1 MLGSALFY
9 DLCMYTCVNY
19 ISFIQG
25 ANYFKK
31 QMEPFL
37 WNTCVAVGT
46 NRAVFIIFIHV
57 ELLVKKKWSLLWH
70 LYSGKGEVINN
81 K

>member
-37 WNTCVAVGT
+37 
-46 NRAVFIIFIHV
+46 
-57 ELLVKKKWSLLWH
+57 
-70 LYSGKGEVINN
+70 
-81 K
+81 